1 MELPSGI
8 SRRRFARKAD
18 GIALSGVT
26 VRLFVLSPAPTNAP
40 PARDRRVCSGLR
52 WLAAVV
58 CAGFAVVA
66 CGASLDTPKTVPGP
80 ALPLSPLLQTETGQP
95 IRTPGAWRKE
105 AKRLE
110 RNWREFLG
118 PIPEHRPH
126 PKPII
131 QEREAL
137 PGFARLHIQYDVEPG
152 VPMDGYLLEPIRTP
166 GDKAKR
172 PGVIVFHPTTP
183 FQAKGVAGLA
193 AEYPEDKHQ
202 GVQLVRRGYVVWCPR
217 NFINT
222 QDRNWMTNTLEALA
236 THTNWTGMTRMLL
249 DAVVAMDFLERWPGV
264 DRHRIGCL
272 GHSLGAKEVLY
283 AMAFDKRYKVG
294 VSSEGGI
301 GIELSNWDAP
311 WYLGPRIKR
320 PDRTLEHH
328 QLLALIAPRPF
339 LLIGGGSA
347 DGDQSMPFIG
357 AAQEVYGL
365 FDAKDRLRFL
375 NHGQGHAYPPEARSA
390 AEAFLAEHL

>member
-1 MELPSGI
+1 LVTPGVASEASKPL
-8 SRRRFARKAD
+8 
-18 GIALSGVT
+18 LSAG
-26 VRLFVLSPAPTNAP
+26 PT
-40 PARDRRVCSGLR
+40 LR
-52 WLAAVV
+52 
-58 CAGFAVVA
+58 
-66 CGASLDTPKTVPGP
+66 
-80 ALPLSPLLQTETGQP
+80 PLLQTQDGSP
-95 IRTPGAWRKE
+95 IHTRSAWRKE
-105 AKRLE
+105 ARRLE
-110 RNWREFLG
+110 SDWREFLG

-137 PGFARLHIQYDVEPG
+137 PGFTRLHIQYDVEPG
-152 VPMDGYLLEPIRTP
+152 VPMDGYLLEPMRAP

-193 AEYPEDKHQ
+193 VEYPEDKHQ

-222 QDRNWMTNTLEALA
+222 QDRNWMTNTLQVLA

-311 WYLGPRIKR
+311 WYLGPRIKQ
-320 PDRTLEHH
+320 PSRTLEHH
-328 QLLALIAPRPF
+328 QLLALVAPRPF

-347 DGDQSMPFIG
+347 DGDPSMPFIS
-357 AAQEVYGL
+357 AARHVYDLLG
-365 FDAKDRLRFL
+365 AKDHLQFL
-375 NHGQGHAYPPEARSA
+375 DHGKGHAYPPEARSA
-390 AEAFLAEHL
+390 TEAFLAEHL

>member
-1 MELPSGI
+1 MRRLPLPRNVYQTVCGGRLNSDVCRLGVILCVVFLLFMPAVASELPKPL
-8 SRRRFARKAD
+8 A
-18 GIALSGVT
+18 
-26 VRLFVLSPAPTNAP
+26 SPAPTL
-40 PARDRRVCSGLR
+40 V
-52 WLAAVV
+52 
-58 CAGFAVVA
+58 
-66 CGASLDTPKTVPGP
+66 
-80 ALPLSPLLQTETGQP
+80 PLLQTEDGTA
-95 IRTPGAWRKE
+95 IHTRSAWRKE
-105 AKRLE
+105 AKCLE

-118 PIPEHRPH
+118 PIPERRPH
-126 PKPII
+126 PGPII

-137 PGFARLHIQYDVEPG
+137 PGFTRLHIRYDVEPG

-166 GDKAKR
+166 GDKSKR

-222 QDRNWMTNTLEALA
+222 LDRNWMTNTLEVLA

-264 DRHRIGCL
+264 DRRRIGCL

-347 DGDQSMPFIG
+347 DGDQSKPFIG

-365 FDAKDRLRFL
+365 FDAKDHLRFL
-375 NHGQGHAYPPEARSA
+375 NHGQGHAYPPEARA
-390 AEAFLAEHL
+390 GAEAFLAEHL